1 MSPLDSGT
9 GSWDLDEIASR
20 LREHAPELVQHL
32 RGEAPNKALSDRR
45 TVRFG
50 TKGGLA
56 VDIDGPNKG
65 RITDFNDGRDKAQS
79 PLQFIQSEIGGD
91 FPGAVRWAKA
101 WLGIECERPQ
111 PKARREDRERS
122 NAEREREE
130 AQRRS
135 KVAQIVAEAIDP
147 HGTPAEVYL
156 RGRGIIGPL
165 PPAVRWRP
173 RAWGKYGALVLLAT
187 DAGGAIKAVQQVYL
201 TADGIKAPL
210 DVQKRSSGFLAG
222 VAVRLPG
229 TAPLTLAEG
238 PETGLSVWQATGRET
253 WVALGSIGKLVEQVP
268 AGSEVVVA
276 RDADP
281 EGSSADKGL
290 LAAIDALV
298 ARRCRVRLACPP
310 RYPVW
315 RKPDQKKID
324 FNDLLQNEGEE
335 AIRAAIASAE
345 IFGQPEVEPTYAA
358 PMGSV
363 EAARAATSEFINN
376 WVGTHEGYW
385 EKCSQ
390 DEHPD
395 PPVHLLGAGVGV
407 GKTRAALEK
416 AVGLVGEAIRMGTCG
431 VIAVPRHA
439 LGDEQAA
446 NFEHLG
452 AEKGLNAHVFRG
464 LAAEDPENPG
474 EKMCRRSVE
483 AQKLG
488 SSGGRADSLCS
499 RGRGKNVERCPF
511 FDVCGTQR
519 QRQTKADLHIVP
531 HALMFLEKPS
541 FIPQPSWVIVDEDI
555 TQASLAGFD
564 KFHPDRLSIDEATRS
579 RRIPA
584 HDGGEDYD
592 ASDEYETSCN
602 RMRTLL
608 DHLENGSKITRPALL
623 DAGVSVDLARRAHKL
638 VYRCKVDPGVTPSMA
653 EKQTIP
659 RIEKAARVNIPIM
672 KLARLW
678 RLIADTLDAGGDA
691 VPGVQI
697 ETVPATDKTESYRS
711 IRLRWRRDIH
721 ESWKAPTLLM
731 DATANATLVKPLFP
745 SVTETLDAQAAW
757 PHSYVRQVTNWSASA
772 ALLIPQRE
780 NDDWDTERG
789 ATAKLN
795 NIERVRRLI
804 EVRAFEFRGRGA
816 LVDGKSLD
824 VLVICQLGLEE
835 QLRAGRGLPT
845 GVEIAH
851 FNAVAGSDRWKG
863 VACLLIIGRTLPA
876 VNDVETMA
884 EVLGGRTVDYVDGGR
899 YPLRQ
904 GGIRMRGTN
913 EGFPLEAAHHP
924 DPLAEAL
931 RWQICEGQLIQAIGR
946 ARAVNRTADSPV
958 HIEIV
963 TNIPLPIE
971 VDETVTWKEMQP
983 HPREVLAA
991 RGFVIEEGRDQAA
1004 FAVGVCPDLW
1014 TTPKAF
1020 ERWKARESSIPQT
1033 SMINVPSDKRGI
1045 EQWPLYR
1052 AKRASGRYAQMLR
1065 IDPALHPD
1073 PRAALEAV
1081 VGPLACFEVET
1092 PIAEPGSET
1101 PSPPSPTIR
1110 PALRVIMSKC
1120 PVAQDLEHART
1131 IVGTANRLAELSVRL
1146 ERFRPPIHDL
1156 REQAHQ
1162 RRAAP

>member
-1 MSPLDSGT
+1 M
-9 GSWDLDEIASR
+9 SR
-20 LREHAPELVQHL
+20 LGDGELLRIKAALNADPASALARLFPAGRLIRNEFCVGDIAGTPGDSLKFNVKKLAGKEFSGSERGFKGVLDVYVAHAGSVRGGLDLARQLLDIPVPERSQQKKGTARNRKASVSDDWEQIVPAPDGVAHPQFDRLWPNATFRMAWEYRDAAGRRLFYVARYEWEEVGDGGKAKIRKATPAVTWGHGEDGRHRWRAKGNGQNILYGLEQLAARPDAPVLVVE
-32 RGEAPNKALSDRR
+32 GEKTACAARLLFPDWVVLAW
-45 TVRFG
+45 
-50 TKGGLA
+50 KGGA
-56 VDIDGPNKG
+56 GNARNIDTTPL
-65 RITDFNDGRDKAQS
+65 TGRDVVLWPDADQAGDEAMATVSKAAMKA
-79 PLQFIQSEIGGD
+79 
-91 FPGAVRWAKA
+91 GA
-101 WLGIECERPQ
+101 
-111 PKARREDRERS
+111 
-122 NAEREREE
+122 
-130 AQRRS
+130 
-135 KVAQIVAEAIDP
+135 
-147 HGTPAEVYL
+147 
-156 RGRGIIGPL
+156 
-165 PPAVRWRP
+165 
-173 RAWGKYGALVLLAT
+173 
-187 DAGGAIKAVQQVYL
+187 
-201 TADGIKAPL
+201 
-210 DVQKRSSGFLAG
+210 
-222 VAVRLPG
+222 AVRLVVLPSG
-229 TAPLTLAEG
+229 LADG
-238 PETGLSVWQATGRET
+238 WDLADDLPQGWTQATLERLLTG
-253 WVALGSIGKLVEQVP
+253 A
-268 AGSEVVVA
+268 EVSGNA
-276 RDADP
+276 
-281 EGSSADKGL
+281 
-290 LAAIDALV
+290 
-298 ARRCRVRLACPP
+298 
-310 RYPVW
+310 
-315 RKPDQKKID
+315 
-324 FNDLLQNEGEE
+324 
-335 AIRAAIASAE
+335 
-345 IFGQPEVEPTYAA
+345 VEPSYAA

-385 EKCSQ
+385 EKFSQ

-416 AVGLVGEAIRMGTCG
+416 AVGLVGEAIRTGTCG

-452 AEKGLNAHVFRG
+452 ADKGLNAHVFRG
-464 LAAEDPENPG
+464 LAAEDPKHPG

-499 RGRGKNVERCPF
+499 RGRGKAVERCPF

-541 FIPQPSWVIVDEDI
+541 FIPTPSWVIVDEDI

-584 HDGGEDYD
+584 HDGGGEDYG

-602 RMRTLL
+602 RMRALL
-608 DHLENGSKITRPALL
+608 DHLEEGSKITRPALL
-623 DAGVSVDLARRAHKL
+623 DAGISVDLARRAHKL
-638 VYRCKVDPGVTPSMA
+638 VYRCKVDPGVTPSMP

-659 RIEKAARVNIPIM
+659 RIEAAARVNIPIM

-678 RLIADTLDAGGDA
+678 RLIADTLDAGTDA

-745 SVTETLDAQAAW
+745 SVTATLDAQAAW
-757 PHSYVRQVTNWSASA
+757 PHSHVRQVTDWSASA
-772 ALLIPQRE
+772 SLLIPQSE
-780 NDDWDTERG
+780 NDKPDSKDAR
-789 ATAKLN
+789 TAKLN
-795 NIERVRRLI
+795 NIERIRRLI

-824 VLVICQLGLEE
+824 VLVICQMGLEE
-835 QLRAGRGLPT
+835 QLRAGRGLPA

-876 VNDVETMA
+876 VNEVEMMA
-884 EVLGGRTVDYVDGGR
+884 EVLGGRTVDYVEGGR
-899 YPLRQ
+899 YPVRQ
-904 GGIRMRGTN
+904 GGIRMRGTD

-946 ARAVNRTADSPV
+946 ARAVNRTADNPV

-971 VDETVTWKEMQP
+971 VNETVIWKEMQP
-983 HPREVLAA
+983 HPLEVLAA

-1004 FAVGVCPDLW
+1004 FAVGVCPDIWKDAQSFKDWSRSAGL
-1014 TTPKAF
+1014 KVENLNVKLSIEVSHF
-1020 ERWKARESSIPQT
+1020 EK
-1033 SMINVPSDKRGI
+1033 
-1045 EQWPLYR
+1045 WPVYR

-1065 IDPALHPD
+1065 IDPVLHPD
-1073 PRAALEAV
+1073 PRAVLEAV
-1081 VGPLACFEVET
+1081 VGPLVWFEVET
-1092 PIAEPGSET
+1092 PIAEPDRER
-1101 PSPPSPTIR
+1101 PSPTIR
-1110 PALRVIMSKC
+1110 PALRVVMSKC

-1131 IVGTANRLAELSVRL
+1131 IMGTANRLAELSVRL

>member
-1 MSPLDSGT
+1 MSRLDG
-9 GSWDLDEIASR
+9 GDRDEIDCR
-20 LREHAPELVQHL
+20 LRDRVSELVEHL
-32 RGEAPNKALSDRR
+32 RGEPPKKGSNRR
-45 TVRFG
+45 EVRFG
-50 TKGGLA
+50 HKKGLK
-56 VDIDGPNKG
+56 VDIAGPEKG
-65 RITDFNDGRDKAQS
+65 RITDFNDGGDKAQS
-79 PLQFIQSEIGGD
+79 PLQFIQAEIGGSRA
-91 FPGAVRWAKA
+91 GAIQWAKG
-101 WLGIECERPQ
+101 WLGIEGEGSE
-111 PKARREDRERS
+111 KARREDRERS

-130 AQRRS
+130 AQRRA

-147 HGTPAEVYL
+147 HSTPAEVYL

-187 DAGGAIKAVQQVYL
+187 DTAGAIKAVQQVYL
-201 TADGIKAPL
+201 TAEGIKAPL

-238 PETGLSVWQATGRET
+238 PETGLSVWQATGCET

-268 AGSEVVVA
+268 AGSDVVVA

-281 EGSSADKGL
+281 EGSGADKGL
-290 LAAIDALV
+290 WRAVNALV
-298 ARRCRVRLACPP
+298 ARGCRVRVACPP
-310 RYPVW
+310 HNPIW
-315 RKPDQKKID
+315 RRPDQKKID
-324 FNDLLQNEGEE
+324 FNDVLKNEGEA
-335 AIRAAIASAE
+335 AIRAFFAVAQ
-345 IFGQPEVEPTYAA
+345 IFEPPKVSSDAVEPTYAA

-363 EAARAATSEFINN
+363 EAARAATSEFINK

-385 EKCSQ
+385 ENCSQ

-499 RGRGKNVERCPF
+499 RGRGKEVERCPF

-519 QRQTKADLHIVP
+519 QRQIKADLHIVP

-541 FIPQPSWVIVDEDI
+541 FIPTPSWVIVDEDI
-555 TQASLAGFD
+555 TLASLAGFD
-564 KFHPDRLSIDEATRS
+564 KFHPDRLSINEATRS

-584 HDGGEDYD
+584 HGGGGEDYG

-602 RMRTLL
+602 RMRALL
-608 DHLENGSKITRPALL
+608 DHLEDGSKITRTALL
-623 DAGVSVDLARRAHKL
+623 DAGISVDLARRAHKL
-638 VYRCKVDPGVTPSMA
+638 VYRCKEDPGVTPGMS
-653 EKQTIP
+653 EKETLPKIDA
-659 RIEKAARVNIPIM
+659 AARVNIPIM

-678 RLIADTLDAGGDA
+678 RLIADTLDAGTDA

-745 SVTETLDAQAAW
+745 SVTATLDAQAAW
-757 PHSYVRQVTNWSASA
+757 PHSHVRQVTDWSASA
-772 ALLIPQRE
+772 SLLIPQGE
-780 NDDWDTERG
+780 NDKPDSKD
-789 ATAKLN
+789 AQTAKLN
-795 NIERVRRLI
+795 NIERIRRLI
-804 EVRAFEFRGRGA
+804 EIRAFEFRGRGA
-816 LVDGKSLD
+816 LIDGKSLD
-824 VLVICQLGLEE
+824 VLAICQMGLEE
-835 QLRAGRGLPT
+835 QLRAGRGLPD

-863 VACLLIIGRTLPA
+863 VACLLIIGRTLPSIK
-876 VNDVETMA
+876 DVEMLA
-884 EVLGGRTVDYVDGGR
+884 EVLGGRTVDCVEGGR
-899 YPLRQ
+899 YPVQQ
-904 GGIRMRGTN
+904 GGIRMRGTD
-913 EGFPLEAAHHP
+913 EGFPLEAAYHP

-931 RWQICEGQLIQAIGR
+931 RWQICEGQLIQSIGR
-946 ARAVNRTADSPV
+946 PRAVNRTADNPV
-958 HIEIV
+958 HIDIV

-983 HPREVLAA
+983 HPLEVLAA

-1004 FAVGVCPDLW
+1004 FAVGVCPDIWKDAQSFKDWSRSAGL
-1014 TTPKAF
+1014 KVENLNIKLSIEVSHF
-1020 ERWKARESSIPQT
+1020 EK
-1033 SMINVPSDKRGI
+1033 
-1045 EQWPLYR
+1045 WPVYR

-1065 IDPALHPD
+1065 IDPVLHPD

-1081 VGPLACFEVET
+1081 VGPLVCFEVET
-1092 PIAEPGSET
+1092 PIAEPDRER

-1120 PVAQDLEHART
+1120 PVSQDLEHART
-1131 IVGTANRLAELSVRL
+1131 IVGTANRLADLSARL

-1156 REQAHQ
+1156 REQVP
-1162 RRAAP
+1162 RRMAP